1 MMSHAP
7 IVLFVYARPWH
18 TRKVLES
25 LERNPEAR
33 DSVLYIFA
41 DGPKEGAT
49 TEQIEAIRE
58 VRQLIT
64 EKSWCGDVRLV
75 ESSTNRGLAD
85 SIVSGVTEVVGIH
98 GRVIVLEDDI
108 ELGPGALAFFNA
120 ALNLYQSDDAV
131 MQISGFMVRSPIW
144 VPSTGFLR
152 MSSSWGW
159 ATWDRAWKH
168 YSSDST
174 ALRKRIDQ
182 VGRSAFDL
190 ENSSFHYEELCRNER
205 GELKTWAVK
214 WYGAVFLAGGL
225 CLYPKKSVL
234 RNVGF
239 DGSGENC
246 ANDSSNYFNRLPI
259 ANRIRL
265 HRIPIE
271 ENPIYLKAMRKSFQY
286 RLQVW
291 TGTRL
296 RDRLE
301 RKLKTVLSG
310 IFKQK

>member
-7 IVLFVYARPWH
+7 IALFVYARPWH

-33 DSVLYIFA
+33 DSDLYIFA
-41 DGPKEGAT
+41 DGPKEAAT

-85 SIVSGVTEVVGIH
+85 SIVSGVTEVVGSH

-131 MQISGFMVRSPIW
+131 MQISGFMVRCPIW

-168 YSSDST
+168 YRSDST
-174 ALRKRIDQ
+174 ALRERIDRI
-182 VGRSAFDL
+182 GRRAFDL
-190 ENSSFHYEELCRNER
+190 ENTSFHYEELCRNER

-214 WYGAVFLAGGL
+214 WYASIFLRNGL
-225 CLYPKKSVL
+225 CLYPKRSIA

-246 ANDSSNYFNRLPI
+246 EADSSGYFNRLPF
-259 ANRIRL
+259 ARSVRL
-265 HRIPIE
+265 QRQTLVESPD
-271 ENPIYLKAMRKSFQY
+271 YLKAMQRSFRY

-296 RDRLE
+296 RDRLNN
-301 RKLKTVLSG
+301 KLKRLG
-310 IFKQK
+310 QFR